1 MAPAVG
7 SMTEARQAKAC
18 GVMATV
24 IGELPNATWTVE
36 LEDRRQVLAHATGA
50 PAANFVRVRV
60 GDRVRVELSDQD
72 PARGRIVRK
81 V

>member
-1 MAPAVG
+1 
-7 SMTEARQAKAC
+7 MTEAGRQKAG
-18 GVMATV
+18 GVTATV

-36 LEDRRQVLAHATGA
+36 LEDRRRVLAHAAGA
-50 PAANFVRVRV
+50 QAANFVRVRV

-72 PARGRIVRK
+72 PARGRIVKK